1 MTSLKKSLKIH
12 TLAADLG
19 LKPSPDP
26 VTDIIG
32 FCEVTARK
40 VLREFPKC
48 SRPAEL
54 LEILAERL
62 HTKFEIVD
70 TEQQLF
76 TVQQKY
82 LELGE
87 RAFATLRMELRPDVY
102 GITFRRQAKKPWE
115 HDYISVIDARGDKA
129 YRANYT
135 KWHELGH
142 LFILTDQLRLTFTRT
157 SCTQDLKDPEESLV
171 DVIAGRFA
179 FWPPLFSGKIE
190 GTISFENIENTR
202 MRLCPEASKASA
214 LLGLVKVWPLPC
226 ALLEAR
232 LEFKKGERSEQRRFT
247 FRDAP
252 KPALRVVNVT
262 VNEPAQSMGL
272 RVHRQWR
279 VPKRSIIYQVFE
291 NGQARANAV
300 EDLSWWETST
310 GSSLDPLPVSVE
322 VRRNGETVQAIVTP
336 AP

>member
-1 MTSLKKSLKIH
+1 MTALNKAVKIH
-12 TLAADLG
+12 ALAADLG

-26 VTDIIG
+26 VNDILK
-32 FCEVTARK
+32 FCEGTARK

-62 HTKFEIVD
+62 HTKFEIID
-70 TEQQLF
+70 TDEQLYA
-76 TVQQKY
+76 VQQKY
-82 LELGE
+82 VGLGE
-87 RAFATLRMELRPDVY
+87 RAFAALPTELSPDVY

-115 HDYISVIDARGDKA
+115 HDYVSVIDARGDKA

-142 LFILTDQLRLTFTRT
+142 LFILTDQLRLAFTRT

-171 DVIAGRFA
+171 DVIAGHFA
-179 FWPPLFSGKIE
+179 FWPPLLSCNIE
-190 GTISFENIENTR
+190 GEISFENIENAR
-202 MRLCPEASKASA
+202 VRLCPEASKTSA
-214 LLGLVKVWPLPC
+214 LLGLVKMWPSPC

-232 LEFKKGERSEQRRFT
+232 LEFKKGERAEQNRFA
-247 FRDAP
+247 FQEGP

-262 VNEPAQSMGL
+262 LNEQAQAMGM
-272 RVHRQWR
+272 RMHRKWR
-279 VPKRSIIYQVFE
+279 VPKRSAIHQVFE
-291 NGQARANAV
+291 SGEPCRNAV

-310 GSSLDPLPVSVE
+310 GSRLDPFPVYVE
-322 VRRNGETVQAIVTP
+322 ARRNGESVQAIVTP
-336 AP
+336 AT